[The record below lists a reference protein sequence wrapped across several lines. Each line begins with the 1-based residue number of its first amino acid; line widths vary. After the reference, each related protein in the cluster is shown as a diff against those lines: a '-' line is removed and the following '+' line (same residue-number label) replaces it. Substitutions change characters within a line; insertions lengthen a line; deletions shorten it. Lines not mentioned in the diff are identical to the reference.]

1 MTLSKSEMENVD
13 FYECIVHDDSGRV
26 GFNRFSTKPVVKER
40 SILRKEVL
48 SQEVIQL
55 IFFLIFKFLE
65 FLSTSNASLQSTNRP
80 YSSFPLRALSIYVD
94 FTESYSLHIKNNVTH
109 VIKLI
114 HKVKLSNSTSLIL
127 SSHIISTA

>member
-1 MTLSKSEMENVD
+1 MRWKTSIFTNASSMTTVDELGLTDLRQSLLSRK
-13 FYECIVHDDSGRV
+13 
-26 GFNRFSTKPVVKER
+26 R

-114 HKVKLSNSTSLIL
+114 YKVKLSNSTSLIL